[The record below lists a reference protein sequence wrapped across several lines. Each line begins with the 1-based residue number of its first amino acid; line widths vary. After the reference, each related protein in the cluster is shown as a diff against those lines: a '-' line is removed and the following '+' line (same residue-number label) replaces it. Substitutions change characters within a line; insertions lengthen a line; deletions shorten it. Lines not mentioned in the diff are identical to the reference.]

1 MIDVESF
8 KGWMIRTVIY
18 VVSKFRDKFGFRL
31 EGIAFLVIRFLF
43 FLVSL
48 GIECLGSC
56 GESIWNFGL
65 VFFSRYEVKKC
76 YRMEKLNRESCRII
90 CSMAVN

>member
-1 MIDVESF
+1 MSSQNFEINSDF
-8 KGWMIRTVIY
+8 DWK
-18 VVSKFRDKFGFRL
+18 VSHFYCF
-31 EGIAFLVIRFLF
+31 RFLF
-43 FLVSL
+43 FWFLWELSVWDHR
-48 GIECLGSC
+48 